1 MEIQEETI
9 ADAIRRL
16 KRIEGQI
23 RGLQQMLSDE
33 RNCQDVVTQIT
44 AARKALDQVGF
55 KLVADGLAW
64 CASHPN
70 EVGSGDRVEDMQR
83 MFMKL
88 A

>member
-1 MEIQEETI
+1 MAMQEETI
-9 ADAIRRL
+9 TDAVRRL

-23 RGLQQMLSDE
+23 RGLQQMLLDR
-33 RNCQDVVTQIT
+33 RNCQDVITQIS
-44 AARKALDQVGF
+44 AASKALDQVGF

-64 CASHPN
+64 CATHPN
-70 EVGSGDRVEDMQR
+70 ESGPESSVEEMQR